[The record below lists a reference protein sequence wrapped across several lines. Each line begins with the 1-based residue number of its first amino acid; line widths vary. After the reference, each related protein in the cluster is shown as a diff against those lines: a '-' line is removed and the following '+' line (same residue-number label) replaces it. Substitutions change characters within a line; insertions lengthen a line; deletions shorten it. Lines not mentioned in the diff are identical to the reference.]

1 MSRNHFLDFKREFE
15 AKDENIMF
23 ESQDPRQIEKALV
36 SCVLRGKVPTA
47 AGGIMMTKKKR
58 RRRSRHQKKKVNLL
72 LGYSIR
78 IFVVVYIII
87 FLCDV
92 VEEGLDSKKHIHNY
106 TT

>member
-47 AGGIMMTKKKR
+47 AGGIMMTKKKKEEEEEK
-58 RRRSRHQKKKVNLL
+58 SPKKKK
-72 LGYSIR
+72 SQSPPWI
-78 IFVVVYIII
+78 
-87 FLCDV
+87 
-92 VEEGLDSKKHIHNY
+92 
-106 TT
+106 